1 MKENTATTIEQTK
14 ALLAKHHREG
24 ANFAQL
30 MKDTFDGRFNDEFW
44 RLWNDIMVPALSDE
58 PTVLDLGTGPGTFLA
73 AVAERHPGVHAIGV
87 ECADYMLDAAG
98 DLPEGCEIITADLH
112 DPHLPL
118 EDGSVDVAVASVV
131 LHEMH
136 QPVRTLQE
144 VFRCL
149 KPGGIFYVLDW
160 VRAPLK
166 QYLDNSELDVFDE
179 STSVAALEDL
189 FVHFIEHNRFSS
201 DDLVFL
207 LEQIG
212 FEVLQ
217 QTPLVE
223 GRQARIVARKK

>member
-1 MKENTATTIEQTK
+1 MNKISAPNLEQTK
-14 ALLAKHHREG
+14 TMLAKHHRQGEH
-24 ANFAQL
+24 FVQL

-44 RLWNDIMVPALSDE
+44 QRWNDIMVPVLSE
-58 PTVLDLGTGPGTFLA
+58 NPTVLDLGTGPGTFLA
-73 AVAERHPGVHAIGV
+73 AVAARHPGVRAVGV

-98 DLPEGCEIITADLH
+98 DLPQGCEIITADLH

-118 EDGSVDVAVASVV
+118 ENNSVDVAVASVV

-166 QYLDNSELDVFDE
+166 QYLDNSELDVFDK
-179 STSVAALEDL
+179 STSVAELEDL

-201 DDLVFL
+201 NDLVFL
-207 LEQIG
+207 LEKTG
-212 FEVLQ
+212 FQVLE
-217 QTPLVE
+217 QTPLVD
-223 GRQARIVARKK
+223 GRHARIIAKK